1 MTTYGEVWT
10 TLSAINVNEHTE
22 KKNGLTYLSWAWA
35 WATLMR
41 EYPEATYSFGDNEVL
56 SDDTVITHCT
66 INIGEL
72 ERSMWLA
79 VMSGY
84 KNAPV
89 ENPSATQVA
98 NTRMRCLTKCMAMFG
113 LGHYI
118 YAGEDLPEDDE
129 PKTKA
134 KAKPKPK
141 PIEEK
146 TQALQQG
153 IFEDFEKSLA
163 NMVEGDGDW
172 DEKFCTDVCELV
184 INIAKLTP
192 LEGLKSL
199 HVENKANLDKIKEL
213 YPNVYDAYVEELKSI
228 RATKQEEGK

>member
-1 MTTYGEVWT
+1 MTTYREVWT

-56 SDDTVITHCT
+56 SDGTVITHCT

-129 PKTKA
+129 PP

-141 PIEEK
+141 PKPVKEK
-146 TQALQQG
+146 TQGLQQDL
-153 IFEDFEKSLA
+153 EESLS
-163 NMVEGDGDW
+163 NMVKGNGDW
-172 DEKFCTDVCELV
+172 DEKFCTNVCELV
-184 INIAKLTP
+184 IGIAKLTP

-199 HVENKANLDKIKEL
+199 HVENKATLDGIKAA
-213 YPNVYDAYVEELKSI
+213 YPDVYDAYVEALKSI
-228 RATKQEEGK
+228 RAEKQEEGK